1 LSVGGEASAER
12 WKEEQPLG
20 LWAFLG
26 SGESLVAGAGAVGSL
41 ARPSSQIRDPSAR
54 QEKRP
59 DPKGP
64 GLFR

>member
-1 LSVGGEASAER
+1 MSVGGEASAER

-41 ARPSSQIRDPSAR
+41 ARPSSQTPPVRRKWIRSR
-54 QEKRP
+54 
-59 DPKGP
+59 PKGRD
-64 GLFR
+64 LIH